1 MVKVSVIIPIY
12 NGERYLEQCIRS
24 VLCQTL
30 KELEILCVD
39 DGSTDHS
46 SKIIKRLQDED
57 RRIRLFQQENQ
68 GAGMARNLA
77 MKSAQGKYLAFLD
90 ADDYYMDKDSLELM
104 YDACEANAL
113 FACASL
119 RERISEG
126 IMD

>member
-90 ADDYYMDKDSLELM
+90 RKSVV
-104 YDACEANAL
+104 
-113 FACASL
+113 
-119 RERISEG
+119 
-126 IMD
+126 